1 MKTNHPAPTA
11 SEVNARAREIT
22 AKRPSLRS
30 RVERAIALV
39 ANVFTQDGEPD
50 SYYIESSGE
59 THKVV
64 VNRCK
69 HTSKCDCMDYMIRVR
84 SGKVYR
90 CKHQLA
96 AALYETA

>member
-1 MKTNHPAPTA
+1 MKTNTTPSASSVQTTARTWIAKHPAL
-11 SEVNARAREIT
+11 
-22 AKRPSLRS
+22 KS

-39 ANVFTQDGEPD
+39 ANVFTTAEEPD
-50 SYYIESSGE
+50 TYYIESSGE
-59 THKVV
+59 THKVI